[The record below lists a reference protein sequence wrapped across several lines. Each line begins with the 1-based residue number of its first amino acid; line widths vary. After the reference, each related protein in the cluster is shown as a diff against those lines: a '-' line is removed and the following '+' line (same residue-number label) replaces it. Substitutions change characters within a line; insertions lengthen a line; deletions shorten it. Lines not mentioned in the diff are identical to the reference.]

1 MRILKGLKRTVLSS
15 FIFSLVFS
23 GHPISIDG
31 LFNDWDDVPVSVI
44 DTEGDGANADFSVL
58 KVTYD
63 AEFLFIYFNM
73 YDGEFLL
80 QDWNSYHLFIDADN
94 DISTGLEIHG
104 IGAELDWTFGE
115 RSGIQYLNNEQLDI

>member
-1 MRILKGLKRTVLSS
+1 MRIFKGLKGTVLSS

-31 LFNDWDDVPVSVI
+31 LFNDWDDVPVSNI

-63 AEFLFIYFNM
+63 AEFLFIYFNL
-73 YDGEFLL
+73 YF
-80 QDWNSYHLFIDADN
+80 SYFI
-94 DISTGLEIHG
+94 
-104 IGAELDWTFGE
+104 
-115 RSGIQYLNNEQLDI
+115 YLKN